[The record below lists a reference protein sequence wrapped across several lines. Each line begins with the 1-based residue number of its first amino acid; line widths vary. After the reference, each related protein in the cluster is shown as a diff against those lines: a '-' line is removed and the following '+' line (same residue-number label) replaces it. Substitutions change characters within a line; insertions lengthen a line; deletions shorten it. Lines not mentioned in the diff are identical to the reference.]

1 MEQFLTLPENL
12 QLFKHNT
19 ELRTIS
25 AQWFNDVRIVAAYL
39 YIKKAGVCLG
49 EIKGKDVVP
58 HHELAVSTLN
68 LSNIA
73 TVSFDKEQ
81 ALQYLRKKEV
91 VMQTSLK
98 GWALATYEG
107 LGLGWM
113 KVLPNRMNNY
123 YPQEWRI
130 LKD

>member
-1 MEQFLTLPENL
+1 M
-12 QLFKHNT
+12 
-19 ELRTIS
+19 
-25 AQWFNDVRIVAAYL
+25 
-39 YIKKAGVCLG
+39 
-49 EIKGKDVVP
+49 P
-58 HHELAVSTLN
+58 HHELAVSTFN

-73 TVSFDKEQ
+73 TTLLNKEQ
-81 ALQYLRKKEV
+81 ALQYLRRKE
-91 VMQTSLK
+91 MLIETAIK

-130 LKD
+130 LKN